1 APLQFPIGT
10 TQVIHT
16 VTDIFGN
23 SNSSVQNV
31 TVLDTEIPLIQAND
45 LVLTLNSDG
54 ELEIPFNA
62 IDNGSTDNCTI
73 STYNIVSK
81 DTENIFTDET
91 PIPLAQEEFQN
102 SDLTCAMISLNGLG
116 VTENGNIILPSPRY
130 GNIISLTTD
139 YQDYDSQQN
148 RFDVVDIETERVIT
162 FRITIPDNFT
172 NSIEEYIEC
181 SATAIQPIFGST
193 GKSSHLTEISS
204 TKIKTLNSK
213 KIVLNCG
220 NLGPQQIIYSVTDS
234 SGNTASTTVNIPL
247 ENILILTDE
256 IHLPFGTIRIKG
268 KGSPAGH
275 NGLKDIENQL
285 NTPNYARLRF
295 GIGQEQKAF
304 DQVKFVLDPW
314 EVSEQKVLPERF
326 ELCSKAILS
335 FGLEG
340 LNSAMNHFNGK

>member
-1 APLQFPIGT
+1 MFSLKHLFSKKT
-10 TQVIHT
+10 
-16 VTDIFGN
+16 
-23 SNSSVQNV
+23 SV
-31 TVLDTEIPLIQAND
+31 LAMKKFLI
-45 LVLTLNSDG
+45 V
-54 ELEIPFNA
+54 
-62 IDNGSTDNCTI
+62 
-73 STYNIVSK
+73 
-81 DTENIFTDET
+81 
-91 PIPLAQEEFQN
+91 
-102 SDLTCAMISLNGLG
+102 GLG
-116 VTENGNIILPSPRY
+116 NI
-130 GNIISLTTD
+130 G
-139 YQDYDSQQN
+139 
-148 RFDVVDIETERVIT
+148 
-162 FRITIPDNFT
+162 
-172 NSIEEYIEC
+172 EEYENTRHNVGFSILDQIAEKNEC
-181 SATAIQPIFGST
+181 LWETKKLADYTLLKKKGRQFILIKPNTFMNRS
-193 GKSSHLTEISS
+193 GKAVRYWALQE
-204 TKIKTLNSK
+204 
-213 KIVLNCG
+213 
-220 NLGPQQIIYSVTDS
+220 
-234 SGNTASTTVNIPL
+234 NIPL